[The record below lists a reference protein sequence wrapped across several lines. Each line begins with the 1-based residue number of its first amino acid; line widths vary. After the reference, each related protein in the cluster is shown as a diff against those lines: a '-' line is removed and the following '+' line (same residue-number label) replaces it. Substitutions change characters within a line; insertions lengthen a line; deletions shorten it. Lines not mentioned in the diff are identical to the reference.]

1 MKIQRI
7 AITSLVLVAAG
18 LTACSSTSKNDA
30 EGSSTSVVDTT
41 PGVTTAP
48 LATNP
53 PATNPPATNPPG
65 TNPPGT
71 NPPATNPP
79 PTGHSLYDQVNGPS
93 VPSGHTDPF
102 ASSGALGNG
111 VYWVI
116 YNGGE
121 TFTPDITVMQAFF
134 SDECDDQ
141 ASSAGETCENGIY
154 VLESPSRDID
164 TMAFSADV
172 NLTVVDESSRL
183 SYWITPDELRTIRAS
198 SPSVD
203 TAPDGVYANFPY
215 LMTVQ
220 NGQITKFEQVWTP

>member
-7 AITSLVLVAAG
+7 AIASLVLVAVG
-18 LTACSSTSKNDA
+18 LTACSSTSKNGAAD
-30 EGSSTSVVDTT
+30 ESTTSGPETT
-41 PGVTTAP
+41 VAGVTVPPTA
-48 LATNP
+48 P
-53 PATNPPATNPPG
+53 PATNPPAP
-65 TNPPGT
+65 T
-71 NPPATNPP
+71 NPPAATNPPAPTNPP
-79 PTGHSLYDQVNGPS
+79 PTGHSLYDQVNGPNI
-93 VPSGHTDPF
+93 PSGHTDPF
-102 ASSGALGNG
+102 ASSGALADG
-111 VYWVI
+111 VYWVQ

-121 TFTPDITVMQAFF
+121 TFTPDITVYQAFF
-134 SDECDDQ
+134 GQECDDM

-172 NLTVVDESSRL
+172 NLTVADQFSRL

-203 TAPDGVYANFPY
+203 NAPDGVYSSFPY